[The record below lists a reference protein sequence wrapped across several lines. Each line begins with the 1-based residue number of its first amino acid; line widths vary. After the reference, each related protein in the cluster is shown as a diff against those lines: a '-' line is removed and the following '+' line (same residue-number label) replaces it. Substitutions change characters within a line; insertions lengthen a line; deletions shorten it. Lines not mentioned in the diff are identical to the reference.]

1 MKKKEKQHL
10 KPQMQNSKVKLTT
23 ADHTFNI
30 IVDIFM
36 VIILIAIVLPLW
48 STITLSFRPVDFI
61 GSNLDGMFLAP
72 WKWSTAAYES
82 LLGND
87 GFLMAFINSFKILIG
102 GVVCAL
108 VLTIPMAYVL
118 SVNSLPGRKIIN
130 MIIII
135 PYVFNVG
142 MIPAYLLVTSIGLQN
157 HLAAVFL
164 PGAISTYNLII
175 MRQFFDGIPGE
186 LKESARI
193 DGCSEIQVL
202 IKIILP
208 LSKAIVMTIGLYYG
222 VSFWNNFFNAM
233 LYISDN
239 YLYPLPILLR
249 NILMAS
255 GMNEFVEVNAF
266 GNAPVQAIK
275 AASVFLSAIPMVIAY
290 PFIQKYFTKG
300 TLLGS
305 VKG

>member
-1 MKKKEKQHL
+1 MVFIL
-10 KPQMQNSKVKLTT
+10 LV
-23 ADHTFNI
+23 
-30 IVDIFM
+30 IVIP
-36 VIILIAIVLPLW
+36 VW
-48 STITLSFRPVDFI
+48 STITLSFRPNTYI
-61 GSNLDGMFLAP
+61 GTYLEGMFMAP
-72 WKWSTAAYES
+72 WDWSIDAYKA

-87 GFLMAFINSFKILIG
+87 GFALAFFNSMKILVG
-102 GVVCAL
+102 GVICAL
-108 VLTIPMAYVL
+108 FLTIPMAYVM
-118 SVNSLPGRKIIN
+118 SVKSLPGRKILSVIV
-130 MIIII
+130 II